1 MKRVRKPPVTR
12 SDTVDYRINRQIRAR
27 EVRLIDHNGVNRG
40 VLPFFDA
47 LRIAE
52 EAELDLVEVAPN
64 A

>member
-1 MKRVRKPPVTR
+1 M
-12 SDTVDYRINRQIRAR
+12 TVDYRINRQIRAR

-52 EAELDLVEVAPN
+52 DAELDLV
-64 A
+64 